1 MPAYDFK
8 CPDGH
13 ITEHFMSYSALQEC
27 GGKISCT
34 EMVYNDEQRG
44 MFECGKEGE
53 YSASFWYSSG
63 VHFAQRFSPVV
74 IHRGIDGKLR
84 FPAHANAP
92 VPDGFQRVELT
103 DVSQIRALEREVNT
117 RDRET
122 DMRFQ
127 DARNKFLDGQLAC
140 NREAVATQVAGFSQR
155 GKWFY
160 DSIRRVSEKKRLAGR
175 SAAKPEFFVEA
186 FTQNSSNREEYNNGR
201 GGSMRGNGK

>member
-1 MPAYDFK
+1 MPAYDMV
-8 CPDGH
+8 CEDGH
-13 ITEHFMSYSALQEC
+13 TVERFMSYKALEEIEGKMLC
-27 GGKISCT
+27 GF
-34 EMVYNDEQRG
+34 V
-44 MFECGKEGE
+44 KEDGTVCPKVGE
-53 YSASFWYSSG
+53 YRCSFWYSSPIN
-63 VHFAQRFSPVV
+63 AQRFSPVV